1 MSILLFNSINNVNI
15 YAYLEYTQ
23 NTTNT
28 QTIEF
33 NSSDSNKIII
43 TLMDEHNNII
53 QQKTMFKDY
62 SNYFSFLLPSND
74 ASIKD
79 LFNNELF
86 YQSPSYVFTVIYDGI
101 TYSVNKVMNLGS
113 NTIMLLEPLESLEPL
128 EPLV

>member
-1 MSILLFNSINNVNI
+1 MSILLFNSINNVNLHT
-15 YAYLEYTQ
+15 YLEYIQ

-43 TLMDEHNNII
+43 TLMDENNNTI
-53 QQKTMFKDY
+53 QQKTIFKDY
-62 SNYFSFLLPSND
+62 SNYFPVLSLPSNE

-79 LFNNELF
+79 LFNNVLF
-86 YQSPSYVFTVIYDGI
+86 YQSPSYVFTVIYEGI
-101 TYSVNKVMNLGS
+101 TYSVNKVMNLGY
-113 NTIMLLEPLESLEPL
+113 NTIMLLEPLEPL